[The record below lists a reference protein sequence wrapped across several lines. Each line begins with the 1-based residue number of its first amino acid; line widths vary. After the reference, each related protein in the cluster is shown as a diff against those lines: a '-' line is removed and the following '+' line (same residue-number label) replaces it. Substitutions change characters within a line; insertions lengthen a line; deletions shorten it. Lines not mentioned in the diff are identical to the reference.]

1 MTKTII
7 AIGGGSFG
15 QLKTYPDGR
24 QVQKPMETLKIDK
37 KIIELTGKTQPKL
50 VFIGAAH
57 GDDLSRFLAIKKYF
71 GETLGCVVENL
82 NLIDDSQRP
91 NKEDLKKIILGADII
106 YIGGGNV
113 TYLMKI
119 LGKTGVDKLL
129 RTAYDNGI
137 IMSGNSAGGCAWF
150 EFYGN
155 DEDDDFDG
163 TFETFKPKRALGFVR
178 GYFEPHWDTKN
189 ETGIDKESVSKKSVN
204 DMLKRESISGYGVD
218 EGAAI
223 MIQTDNDKQT
233 ITEITSKPGA
243 RVYRLNQDKQN
254 IHVKMNQTER

>member
-1 MTKTII
+1 
-7 AIGGGSFG
+7 
-15 QLKTYPDGR
+15 
-24 QVQKPMETLKIDK
+24 
-37 KIIELTGKTQPKL
+37 
-50 VFIGAAH
+50 
-57 GDDLSRFLAIKKYF
+57 
-71 GETLGCVVENL
+71 
-82 NLIDDSQRP
+82 
-91 NKEDLKKIILGADII
+91 
-106 YIGGGNV
+106 
-113 TYLMKI
+113 
-119 LGKTGVDKLL
+119 
-129 RTAYDNGI
+129 
-137 IMSGNSAGGCAWF
+137 MSGNSAGGCAWF

-243 RVYRLNQDKQN
+243 RVYRLNQDTQN
-254 IHVKMNQTER
+254 IHVKKNQTER

>member
-1 MTKTII
+1 MKKTII

-15 QLKTYPDGR
+15 QLKIYPDGR

-37 KIIELTGKTQPKL
+37 KIIELTGKKQPTM

-71 GETLGCVVENL
+71 GETFGCVVENL

-91 NKEDLKKIILGADII
+91 NKDELQNIILGADII

-119 LGKTGVDKLL
+119 LSKTGVDKLL
-129 RTAYDNGI
+129 RQAYDKGI
-137 IMSGNSAGGCAWF
+137 IMAGNSAGGCVWF
-150 EFYGN
+150 DYYGN

-163 TFETFKPKRALGFVR
+163 TFETFKPKKALGFVY
-178 GYFEPHWDTKN
+178 GYFEPHWDTKP
-189 ETGIDKESVSKKSVN
+189 EEGIAKDSVSKNAVQR
-204 DMLKRESISGYGVD
+204 MLAKNNISGYGAD
-218 EGAAI
+218 EGAAL
-223 MIQTDNDKQT
+223 MIQTDGDKQT
-233 ITEITSKPGA
+233 ITEIISKNGA
-243 RVYRLNQDKQN
+243 KIYKL
-254 IHVKMNQTER
+254 TEQRQEYINLGKNR